1 MIGYLERKEVREVSS
16 NPVMEAAWFPKWE
29 KQTEPEYK
37 DTLRLRLQRQRR
49 IITFTKKDMR

>member
-37 DTLRLRLQRQRR
+37 DTLSDEM
-49 IITFTKKDMR
+49 FFEPEWTKKIKQC